1 MRAMTTIRANG
12 YQKRGTRYLYL
23 VNSLKMVFV
32 ARGVSHILG
41 DIQG

>member
-1 MRAMTTIRANG
+1 MQLDDVRERE